1 MVRGSRRQSTRI
13 DLRSVSDASLIQ
25 LSRDGSADA
34 FGELWARH
42 HCVIERRLTAVT
54 NYEVEDVVQEAS
66 IKVHQHLLKGGD
78 IPISFRAYLLAT
90 ARNIAIDMS
99 RKAGNAPTA
108 SFEEEVHNLDLG
120 NPDHAEVFFEKSTTT
135 RALKALKPTQR
146 ELLWYRDVEDL
157 PLKEVARFV
166 GMTENTATVAL
177 KRARE
182 AFKSAWIDAQL
193 SPDRT
198 LGDDCAAVV
207 PLLGKYARDTLKPRA
222 KAQVELHL
230 MDCTHC
236 LALQV
241 DANHLHKKLA
251 LVILPMLLL
260 TGAAGFR
267 EFIASGGNIPDY
279 GAAAAVQDPGAAS
292 SASSSPSSGAVIA
305 TTAGVGGAK
314 LAAIAA
320 ATASVLVVGTGIFA
334 ATSTAPR
341 TAPTKPAVEATAQ
354 RPEALGGD
362 DPKDGQQQS
371 EETAAEQVGE
381 QSPGAVDVVAPVPVP
396 SPPVSSPDFI
406 GPDTPAGP
414 TAPIDTSGPSDGNTD
429 GGGTDTGGGDGTGDG
444 ETPSSPY
451 ELTYTLS
458 PEGSALQLQGVA
470 RAIVHAKITPAGS
483 PEDAGPGTLVG
494 LDREGRGQLSL
505 EGFAGLTVDIRLLH
519 MFLDSE
525 LVPRTNTLFIEQF
538 TVPEAHTPT
547 G

>member
-1 MVRGSRRQSTRI
+1 MRMSIRQSTRI
-13 DLRSVSDASLIQ
+13 DLRSVPDASLIQ
-25 LSRDGSADA
+25 LSRDGAADA

-42 HCVIERRLTAVT
+42 HCVIERRLAAVT

-66 IKVHQHLLKGGD
+66 IKVHRHLLKGGD
-78 IPISFRAYLLAT
+78 IPISFRAYLLAA

-108 SFEEEVHNLDLG
+108 SYEEEIHNVDLG
-120 NPDHAEVFFEKSTTT
+120 NPDHAEAFFEKSTTT
-135 RALKALKPTQR
+135 RALKALKPIQR

-182 AFKSAWIDAQL
+182 AFKAAWIDAQL
-193 SPDRT
+193 SPDRN
-198 LGDDCAAVV
+198 LGDDCAEVV
-207 PLLGKYARDTLKPRA
+207 PLLGKYARDALKPRA
-222 KAQVELHL
+222 QAQVELHL

-236 LALQV
+236 LALQA

-251 LVILPMLLL
+251 PVILPMLLL

-267 EFIASGGNIPDY
+267 ELIASGGNIPNY
-279 GAAAAVQDPGAAS
+279 GAMAAVQDPGALA
-292 SASSSPSSGAVIA
+292 SASNGPS
-305 TTAGVGGAK
+305 AGVGGAK

-320 ATASVLVVGTGIFA
+320 ATASVLVVGTGVFA

-341 TAPTKPAVEATAQ
+341 TAPTQSTVEAPTQ

-362 DPKDGQQQS
+362 DPKGGQQQS
-371 EETAAEQVGE
+371 EESATG
-381 QSPGAVDVVAPVPVP
+381 QSDQYAPGDVEVVAAVPVP
-396 SPPVSSPDFI
+396 SPPDSI

-414 TAPIDTSGPSDGNTD
+414 TAPIDTSGPPDWNTD
-429 GGGTDTGGGDGTGDG
+429 GGGTDTDGGDGTGDGGTDTGGGDGTGDG
-444 ETPSSPY
+444 ETPSSPHG
-451 ELTYTLS
+451 LTYTVT

-470 RAIVHAKITPAGS
+470 GAIVHAKITPAGS
-483 PEDAGPGTLVG
+483 PESPGPGILVG
-494 LDREGRGQLSL
+494 LDGEGKGLL
-505 EGFAGLTVDIRLLH
+505 PLGGFAGLTVDIRLLH

-525 LVPRTNTLFIEQF
+525 LVPRINTLLIEQF
-538 TVPEAHTPT
+538 TVPEAQAPA

>member
-1 MVRGSRRQSTRI
+1 MSIRQSTRI
-13 DLRSVSDASLIQ
+13 DLRSVPDASLIQ
-25 LSRDGSADA
+25 LSRDGAADA

-42 HCVIERRLTAVT
+42 HCVIERRLAAVT

-66 IKVHQHLLKGGD
+66 IKVHRHLLKGGD
-78 IPISFRAYLLAT
+78 IPISFRAYLLAA

-108 SFEEEVHNLDLG
+108 SYEEEIHNVDLG
-120 NPDHAEVFFEKSTTT
+120 NPDHADAFFEKSTTT

-193 SPDRT
+193 SPDRN

-251 LVILPMLLL
+251 MVILPMLLL

-267 EFIASGGNIPDY
+267 ELIASGGNIPDY
-279 GAAAAVQDPGAAS
+279 GALAAVQDPGAAA
-292 SASSSPSSGAVIA
+292 SASSGPSAGAGIA

-341 TAPTKPAVEATAQ
+341 TAPTQPTVEATTQ
-354 RPEALGGD
+354 RPETLGGD

-371 EETAAEQVGE
+371 EETGVEQGDE
-381 QSPGAVDVVAPVPVP
+381 QSPGDVTATDVV
-396 SPPVSSPDFI
+396 
-406 GPDTPAGP
+406 TPA
-414 TAPIDTSGPSDGNTD
+414 
-429 GGGTDTGGGDGTGDG
+429 
-444 ETPSSPY
+444 PSSGFTADRHQCP
-451 ELTYTLS
+451 
-458 PEGSALQLQGVA
+458 A
-470 RAIVHAKITPAGS
+470 R
-483 PEDAGPGTLVG
+483 
-494 LDREGRGQLSL
+494 REHRHRGRRGN
-505 EGFAGLTVDIRLLH
+505 R
-519 MFLDSE
+519 
-525 LVPRTNTLFIEQF
+525 RWRY
-538 TVPEAHTPT
+538 
-547 G
+547 